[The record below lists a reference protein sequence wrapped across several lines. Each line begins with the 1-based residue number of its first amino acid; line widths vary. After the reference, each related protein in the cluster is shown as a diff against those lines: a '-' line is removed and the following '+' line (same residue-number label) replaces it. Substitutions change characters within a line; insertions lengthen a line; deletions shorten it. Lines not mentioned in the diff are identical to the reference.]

1 MENKTNPLIIPLS
14 IIIAGGLVALSIY
27 FGGKNT
33 QNVAVQPTTTN
44 KANIVTGQVEPV
56 TASDNIVGDINA
68 KVVVV
73 EYSDYECPFC
83 KSFHKTMQQVMA
95 TYKPSEVAWVYR
107 QFPIVQLHS
116 RAPKESEAAFC
127 VNELGGNKAFWQ
139 FTNRVFEV
147 TTSNNTLDPK
157 ELPNIATFSG
167 VDATAFNTCLSS
179 GKYTS
184 AVQNAVA
191 AATKAGAQGTPY
203 SVVLTKSGK
212 KSSINGAEPFEQV
225 KNTIDSLLK

>member
-1 MENKTNPLIIPLS
+1 MENKNNPIIIPLS
-14 IIIAGGLVALSIY
+14 IILAGGLVALSIY

-33 QNVAVQPTTTN
+33 QNVAVQPTNTN
-44 KANIVTGQVEPV
+44 QANIVTGQVDPV
-56 TASDNIVGDINA
+56 TAADNIVGDINA

-83 KSFHKTMQQVMA
+83 KTFHKTMQQVMA
-95 TYKPSEVAWVYR
+95 TYKPNEVAWVYR

-116 RAPKESEAAFC
+116 RAPKESEAALC

-167 VDATAFNTCLSS
+167 RWRYAHGGGRPGCSS
-179 GKYTS
+179 GGRR
-184 AVQNAVA
+184 Q
-191 AATKAGAQGTPY
+191 
-203 SVVLTKSGK
+203 L
-212 KSSINGAEPFEQV
+212 E
-225 KNTIDSLLK
+225 